1 VRKQGQQPAAAA
13 LSVSVEK
20 EIETRALDFRKF
32 EGFAEVL
39 ERKWTK
45 ESYALIKVE
54 YGDPLRPNTENL
66 VVFCDEQPDK
76 WPKYIK
82 RVIDTYPDVKDAEK
96 VPCEGDNYGVL
107 EQIMKIRTS
116 KEAKGYEE
124 RRKCFVAAFLDSS
137 KEDRNVEKDVFHV
150 TREIRKLFGN
160 ETSTNVRMRLP
171 QGIQEEKMR
180 KIVKTAFKD
189 FAGAVTTKAQKRQDG
204 NSTASKK
211 MSGNAVIVSANQQTY
226 AETLNRFSATRF

>member
-116 KEAKGYEE
+116 KETKGYEE
-124 RRKCFVAAFLDSS
+124 RRKCFLLLEGGQERREGRIPRYQGD
-137 KEDRNVEKDVFHV
+137 KE
-150 TREIRKLFGN
+150 
-160 ETSTNVRMRLP
+160 
-171 QGIQEEKMR
+171 
-180 KIVKTAFKD
+180 
-189 FAGAVTTKAQKRQDG
+189 AVWQ
-204 NSTASKK
+204 
-211 MSGNAVIVSANQQTY
+211 
-226 AETLNRFSATRF
+226 